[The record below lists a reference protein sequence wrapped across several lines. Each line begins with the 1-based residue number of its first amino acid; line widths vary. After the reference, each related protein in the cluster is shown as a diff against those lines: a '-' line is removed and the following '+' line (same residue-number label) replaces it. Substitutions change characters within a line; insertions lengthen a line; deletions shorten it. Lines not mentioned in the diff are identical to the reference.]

1 MSINIGIRAHDVSE
15 HTLNHLLSVTAN
27 YGFNNV
33 QFAPFKFLPKELIT
47 DSLQYSPGLLTMI
60 DQKFKEAGVK
70 ISVLG
75 NYVNMI
81 DYDST
86 VRDKNLQS
94 YQNSLVAEKFLHAA
108 VVGSETGS
116 VLSPNGYTP
125 HNFTDSA
132 LLRVIDSVKQI
143 TSAAEKLGALF
154 AIEPGINHPL
164 YDNYAVRRVLD
175 AVNSPNL
182 FVIFDLA
189 NLISKDNYKD
199 QGTILSE
206 AARLYGPQICTF
218 HLKDVDFIN
227 GQKVTVPFGS
237 GIIDVDRYISFINQ
251 LKPFT
256 FATFEATKENQLDS
270 ALAVF
275 HQAEKKSKAII
286 KALQ

>member
-15 HTLNHLLSVTAN
+15 HTLNHLFSVTAN

-33 QFAPFKFLPKELIT
+33 QFAPFKFLPKKLIT
-47 DSLQYSPGLLTMI
+47 DSSQYSPGLLTMI

-81 DYDST
+81 DYNSI

-154 AIEPGINHPL
+154 AIEP
-164 YDNYAVRRVLD
+164 
-175 AVNSPNL
+175 
-182 FVIFDLA
+182 
-189 NLISKDNYKD
+189 
-199 QGTILSE
+199 E
-206 AARLYGPQICTF
+206 AG
-218 HLKDVDFIN
+218 N
-227 GQKVTVPFGS
+227 
-237 GIIDVDRYISFINQ
+237 
-251 LKPFT
+251 
-256 FATFEATKENQLDS
+256 
-270 ALAVF
+270 
-275 HQAEKKSKAII
+275 
-286 KALQ
+286 